1 MKLKSIKYSLL
12 LSILA
17 LLALGLVA
25 QGYSLASAQGGTT
38 SLVIDDFSSGM
49 HKAVLKSG
57 IDRKIHEGS
66 MAGGRRLVNF
76 IVPENNL
83 YDQLGMFQ
91 IRPPDGALVVSS
103 GYKTFHRFEM
113 AYGIVDLDGHVE
125 PLHLD
130 LSGYD
135 SIQVDFDGN
144 DRGVNFNI
152 VLFSTNGGRAHLG
165 QNITARDLP
174 FTVDFP
180 LADFAPIGDFNISD
194 LSVITIVSQSGS
206 AIGSNDYALTE
217 IRAVAP

>member
-1 MKLKSIKYSLL
+1 MKIKSVKLSLFF
-12 LSILA
+12 SILG
-17 LLALGLVA
+17 LVVLSLVA
-25 QGYSLASAQGGTT
+25 QGYSLASAQTGAT
-38 SLVIDDFSSGM
+38 SLVIDDFSSGA
-49 HKAVLKSG
+49 HKAALKSG
-57 IDRKIHEGS
+57 VDRQIHEGS
-66 MAGGRRLVNF
+66 MVGSKRLVNF
-76 IVPENNL
+76 IVPENNQ

-91 IRPPDGALVVSS
+91 IRPPGGVLIVSS
-103 GYKTFHRFEM
+103 GYKTFHRIEM
-113 AYGIVDLDGHVE
+113 AYGVVDLEGHVE

-180 LADFAPIGDFNISD
+180 LADFAPVGDFDISD